1 MLSVVIY
8 YTGAENPGGW
18 RPELEFPCPKCSTG
32 KTQGHGLR
40 DSRSAQQQMSGVM
53 RRNRRVPTLL
63 KGRAW
68 AVYEA
73 LTDAETDTYAHLKA
87 ALLEQ
92 LSPDTDEAR
101 DELARRRFKEDLESV
116 DELARDLERL
126 LEKAS
131 PDLPTAIR
139 STELRFHLINA
150 LPEKVSFQLKLL
162 PKGNYRETIS
172 KAKELVSIYHRV
184 DKTEQTNQ
192 LVSNPGP
199 DAHRLDRLEE
209 AIQQVSEQMTTL
221 GTGISGPGKCKCF
234 VCGRPGHV
242 ARQCSSRRSRD
253 VECFCCGKKG
263 HMARNCWQQGNYQG
277 NASIRRAGD
286 IPKRH

>member
-1 MLSVVIY
+1 M
-8 YTGAENPGGW
+8 A
-18 RPELEFPCPKCSTG
+18 
-32 KTQGHGLR
+32 
-40 DSRSAQQQMSGVM
+40 SGVGISLPEVLHGEDA
-53 RRNRRVPTLL
+53 RSWFKRFEVCAAANEWGDEKKLRRVPTLL

-92 LSPDTDEAR
+92 LSPDTDEERLRAR

-116 DELARDLERL
+116 DELVRDLERL

-139 STELRFHLINA
+139 STELRFYLINA

-209 AIQQVSEQMTTL
+209 AIQQVSEQMTAL
-221 GTGISGPGKCKCF
+221 GTGISGPAKRKCF

-242 ARQCSSRRSRD
+242 ARQCSSRRPRD